1 MKKMTVRLVM
11 LVAVGMLSAMPAFA
25 EHKKDVDTKAGQETM
40 ATHNHQD
47 ADCARECDLL
57 LKECAIQVD
66 SIQQRVKKI
75 KSAIKANGAKPENL
89 DELKILSQKLKEIN
103 ETIRSLSKPGK

>member
-1 MKKMTVRLVM
+1 MKRVMVM
-11 LVAVGMLSAMPAFA
+11 LVAIGLFSAMPAFA
-25 EHKKDVDTKAGQETM
+25 DHKKGENTAAGQETS

-47 ADCARECDLL
+47 EDCARECDLL
-57 LKECAIQVD
+57 LKECAKEVD

-75 KSAIKANGAKPENL
+75 KAAIKKDGAKPENRE
-89 DELKILSQKLKEIN
+89 ELKVLNQKLKETN